1 MVKLTNVLAL
11 EMVLGMAEVQANVEL
26 VEKLTKMKEQFEK
39 KNKSSVGADGKKV
52 LTVEQKKNEV
62 LKETI
67 LEVLARYEEPK
78 QVKDL
83 ITENEELSEYTGQ
96 KISALITQLVKAEK
110 VVKVA
115 DKKVSKFQIAYKKS
129 GDISPLT

>member
-39 KNKSSVGADGKKV
+39 KNKSSVGVDGKKV
-52 LTVEQKKNEV
+52 LTAEQKKNEI

-67 LEVLARYEEPK
+67 LEVLGRYEEPK

-83 ITENEELSEYTGQ
+83 IAENEELSEYTGQ
-96 KISALITQLVKAEK
+96 KISALMTQLVKAEK
-110 VVKVA
+110 VVKVI
-115 DKKVSKFQIAYKKS
+115 DKKASKFQIA
-129 GDISPLT
+129 

>member
-52 LTVEQKKNEV
+52 LTAEQKKNEI

-67 LEVLARYEEPK
+67 LEILARYEEPK

-83 ITENEELSEYTGQ
+83 ISENEELTEYTGQ
-96 KISALITQLVKAEK
+96 KISALMTQLVKAEK

-115 DKKVSKFQIAYKKS
+115 DKKVSKFQLA
-129 GDISPLT
+129 

>member
-1 MVKLTNVLAL
+1 MTKLTNVLAL
-11 EMVLGMAEVQANVEL
+11 EMVLGMKEVQANVEL

-52 LTVEQKKNEV
+52 LTAEQKKNES

-67 LEVLARYEEPK
+67 LEILARYEEPK

-83 ITENEELSEYTGQ
+83 ISENEELTEYTGQ
-96 KISALITQLVKAEK
+96 KISALMTQLVKAEK
-110 VVKVA
+110 VVKVI
-115 DKKVSKFQIAYKKS
+115 DKKASKFQLA
-129 GDISPLT
+129 

>member
-52 LTVEQKKNEV
+52 LTVEQRKNEV

-78 QVKDL
+78 QIKDL
-83 ITENEELSEYTGQ
+83 ISENEELVEYTGQ

-115 DKKVSKFQIAYKKS
+115 DKKASKFQLA
-129 GDISPLT
+129 

>member
-1 MVKLTNVLAL
+1 MTKLTNVLAL
-11 EMVLGMAEVQANVEL
+11 EMVLGMKEVQANVEL

-52 LTVEQKKNEV
+52 LTAEQKKNEG

-67 LEVLARYEEPK
+67 LEVLTRYEEPK

-83 ITENEELSEYTGQ
+83 ISENEELSEYTGQ
-96 KISALITQLVKAEK
+96 KISALMTQLVKAEK
-110 VVKVA
+110 VVKVI
-115 DKKVSKFQIAYKKS
+115 DKKASKFQIA
-129 GDISPLT
+129 

>member
-1 MVKLTNVLAL
+1 MTKLTNVLAL
-11 EMVLGMAEVQANVEL
+11 EMVLGMKEVQANVEL

-52 LTVEQKKNEV
+52 LTAEQKKNEI

-67 LEVLARYEEPK
+67 LEVLTRYEEPK

-83 ITENEELSEYTGQ
+83 IAENEELSEYTGQ
-96 KISALITQLVKAEK
+96 KISALMTQLVKAEK
-110 VVKVA
+110 VVKVV
-115 DKKVSKFQIAYKKS
+115 DKKASKFQLA
-129 GDISPLT
+129 

>member
-1 MVKLTNVLAL
+1 MTKLTNVLAL
-11 EMVLGMAEVQANVEL
+11 EMVLGMKEVQANVEL

-52 LTVEQKKNEV
+52 LTAEQKKNEG

-67 LEVLARYEEPK
+67 LEVLTRYEEPK
-78 QVKDL
+78 QVKEL
-83 ITENEELSEYTGQ
+83 IAENEELASYTGQ

-110 VVKVA
+110 VVKVI
-115 DKKVSKFQIAYKKS
+115 DKKASKFQLA
-129 GDISPLT
+129 

>member
-11 EMVLGMAEVQANVEL
+11 EMVLGMEEVQANVEL

-52 LTVEQKKNEV
+52 LTVEQRKNEV

-115 DKKVSKFQIAYKKS
+115 DKKVSKFQLA
-129 GDISPLT
+129 

>member
-11 EMVLGMAEVQANVEL
+11 EMVLGMKEVQANVEL

-39 KNKSSVGADGKKV
+39 KNKSSVGADGKKI
-52 LTVEQKKNEV
+52 LTAEQKKNEI

-67 LEVLARYEEPK
+67 LEVLTRYEEPK

-83 ITENEELSEYTGQ
+83 IAENEELVNYTGQ
-96 KISALITQLVKAEK
+96 KISALMTQLVKAEK
-110 VVKVA
+110 VVKVI
-115 DKKVSKFQIAYKKS
+115 DKKASKFQLA
-129 GDISPLT
+129 

>member
-52 LTVEQKKNEV
+52 LTAEQKKNES

-67 LEVLARYEEPK
+67 LEILARYEEPK

-83 ITENEELSEYTGQ
+83 IAENEELASYTGQ
-96 KISALITQLVKAEK
+96 KISSLITQLVKAEK
-110 VVKVA
+110 VVKVM
-115 DKKVSKFQIAYKKS
+115 DKKASKFQLA
-129 GDISPLT
+129 

>member
-39 KNKSSVGADGKKV
+39 KNKSSVGADGKKI
-52 LTVEQKKNEV
+52 LTAEQKKNEG
-62 LKETI
+62 LKEII
-67 LEVLARYEEPK
+67 LEVLTRYEEPK

-83 ITENEELSEYTGQ
+83 IAENEELSSYTGQ
-96 KISALITQLVKAEK
+96 KISALMTQLLKAEK
-110 VVKVA
+110 VVKVI
-115 DKKVSKFQIAYKKS
+115 DKKASKFQIA
-129 GDISPLT
+129 

>member
-1 MVKLTNVLAL
+1 MTKLTNVLAL
-11 EMVLGMAEVQANVEL
+11 EMVLGMKEVQANVEL

-52 LTVEQKKNEV
+52 LTAEQKKNEG

-67 LEVLARYEEPK
+67 LEVLTRYEEPK
-78 QVKDL
+78 QVKEL
-83 ITENEELSEYTGQ
+83 IAENEELASYTGQ

-110 VVKVA
+110 VVKVV
-115 DKKVSKFQIAYKKS
+115 DKKASKFQIA
-129 GDISPLT
+129 

>member
-1 MVKLTNVLAL
+1 MTKLTNVLAL
-11 EMVLGMAEVQANVEL
+11 EMVLGMKEVQANVEL

-52 LTVEQKKNEV
+52 LTAEQKKNEI

-67 LEVLARYEEPK
+67 LEVLGRYEEPK

-83 ITENEELSEYTGQ
+83 IAENEELSEYTGQ
-96 KISALITQLVKAEK
+96 KISALMTQLVKAEK
-110 VVKVA
+110 VVKVI
-115 DKKVSKFQIAYKKS
+115 DKKASKFQIA
-129 GDISPLT
+129 

>member
-52 LTVEQKKNEV
+52 LTVEQRKNEV

-115 DKKVSKFQIAYKKS
+115 DKKASKFQLA
-129 GDISPLT
+129 

>member
-39 KNKSSVGADGKKV
+39 KNKSSVGVDGKKV
-52 LTVEQKKNEV
+52 LTAEQKKNEI

-67 LEVLARYEEPK
+67 LEILARYEEPK

-83 ITENEELSEYTGQ
+83 ISENEELASYTGQ
-96 KISALITQLVKAEK
+96 KISSLITQLVKAEK
-110 VVKVA
+110 VVKVI
-115 DKKVSKFQIAYKKS
+115 DKKASKFQLA
-129 GDISPLT
+129 

>member
-1 MVKLTNVLAL
+1 MTKLTNVLAL
-11 EMVLGMAEVQANVEL
+11 EMVLGMKEVQANVEL

-39 KNKSSVGADGKKV
+39 KNKSSVGADGKKI
-52 LTVEQKKNEV
+52 LTAEQKKNEI

-67 LEVLARYEEPK
+67 LEILTRYEEPK

-83 ITENEELSEYTGQ
+83 ISENEELANYTGQ

-110 VVKVA
+110 VVKVI
-115 DKKVSKFQIAYKKS
+115 DKKASKFQLA
-129 GDISPLT
+129 

>member
-11 EMVLGMAEVQANVEL
+11 EMVLGMKEVQANVEL

-39 KNKSSVGADGKKV
+39 KNKSSVGADGKKI
-52 LTVEQKKNEV
+52 LTAEQKKNEG

-67 LEVLARYEEPK
+67 LEVLTRYEEPK
-78 QVKDL
+78 QIKEL
-83 ITENEELSEYTGQ
+83 IAENEELASYTGQ

-110 VVKVA
+110 VIKVV
-115 DKKVSKFQIAYKKS
+115 DKKASKFQLA
-129 GDISPLT
+129 

>member
-1 MVKLTNVLAL
+1 MTKLTNVLAL
-11 EMVLGMAEVQANVEL
+11 EMVLGMKEVQANVEL

-52 LTVEQKKNEV
+52 LTAEQKKNEI

-67 LEVLARYEEPK
+67 LEILTRYEEPK

-83 ITENEELSEYTGQ
+83 IAENEELSEYTGQ
-96 KISALITQLVKAEK
+96 KISALMTQLVKAEK
-110 VVKVA
+110 VVKVI
-115 DKKVSKFQIAYKKS
+115 DKKASKFQIA
-129 GDISPLT
+129 

>member
-52 LTVEQKKNEV
+52 LTVEQRKNEV
-62 LKETI
+62 LNETI

-115 DKKVSKFQIAYKKS
+115 DKKVSKFQLA
-129 GDISPLT
+129 

>member
-1 MVKLTNVLAL
+1 MTKLTNVLAL

-52 LTVEQKKNEV
+52 LTAEQKKNEI

-67 LEVLARYEEPK
+67 LEVLTRYEEPK

-83 ITENEELSEYTGQ
+83 IAENEELVNYTGQ
-96 KISALITQLVKAEK
+96 KISALMTQLVKAEK
-110 VVKVA
+110 VVKVI
-115 DKKVSKFQIAYKKS
+115 DKKASKFQLA
-129 GDISPLT
+129 